1 MANRVIEAVL
11 RLSSKLGNVAAFRQL
26 SGHLAAVDNKA
37 RAVNR
42 SQLLIARSARGAY
55 AATARLIA
63 PVLTTAAAMGATKNY
78 AAIERRIGRIGS
90 TAEATVEETE
100 VFGRRLRSLA
110 NDLRVPFQQVVEGAD
125 ELAASGKNIE
135 QINKLLPSVSR
146 AAHASG
152 AEFKDMATTADA
164 VTNSLGILETQMERA
179 FDVLAYG
186 GKVGKFELKDMAAQL
201 PSLLP
206 AFAALGYKGEEGL
219 KKIVAML
226 QGVRMETG
234 QSSEA
239 ATAMMDVFTKMES
252 LTVTNNFKKFGVDLR
267 RSLAVARR
275 DGKDVLDVFMDLAV
289 QAVKGD
295 LSKLPQ
301 LFTDKQM
308 LIGMRALI
316 NQRDQVKAWQA
327 DMSNA
332 AGTVATDMERFA
344 NDAQASLDTLSNAWD
359 RLTASS
365 GRAIVTMGGTDV
377 MDWVSDRLDR
387 NISLSEHL
395 QKSEMSFLERA
406 SWFSRY
412 HKSSKAA
419 QEQMQWGVGYVTDA
433 QREAIDAFGADLAR
447 RHIEAA
453 VTPRRPADKAGY
465 PIEGPIP
472 AMRPEPGSAAARDR
486 SAARWSRMSRPPH
499 AFRQGIQPTMPP
511 STGDAAYDD
520 FLRAAGHAAG
530 QEDAQRR
537 AGARFLYGD
546 AADGKSFR
554 EAMKI
559 EIDGSEAGRS
569 IEDAAR
575 KVNEAGAEAG
585 SAFSRMLEGVGR
597 QLGEEAARSFRAN
610 VGNITV
616 GVGGIRSGVNADLGR
631 AGPAV
636 EGAN

>member
-1 MANRVIEAVL
+1 M
-11 RLSSKLGNVAAFRQL
+11 
-26 SGHLAAVDNKA
+26 
-37 RAVNR
+37 
-42 SQLLIARSARGAY
+42 
-55 AATARLIA
+55 
-63 PVLTTAAAMGATKNY
+63 
-78 AAIERRIGRIGS
+78 
-90 TAEATVEETE
+90 
-100 VFGRRLRSLA
+100 GRRWRSLA
-110 NDLRVPFQQVVEGAD
+110 NDLRVPFSQVVDGAD
-125 ELAASGKNIE
+125 ELAASGKNME
-135 QINKLLPSVSR
+135 QIGKLLPSVSR

-152 AEFKDMATTADA
+152 AEFKDMATTSDA
-164 VTNSLGILETQMERA
+164 VTNSLGLLESQMERA

-186 GKVGKFELKDMAAQL
+186 GKVGKFELKDMAREL

-234 QSSEA
+234 QSGEA
-239 ATAMMDVFTKMES
+239 ATAMMDILTKMES
-252 LTVTNNFKKFGVDLR
+252 LTVTNNFKKFGLDLR

-316 NQRDQVKAWQA
+316 NQREQVEAWRA

-332 AGTVATDMERFA
+332 AGTVAADMERFS

-359 RLTASS
+359 RLAASS
-365 GRAIVTMGGTDV
+365 GKAIVTMGGASA
-377 MDWVSDRLDR
+377 MDWASDRIDR

-395 QKSEMSFLERA
+395 QKGGMGFLDRTN
-406 SWFSRY
+406 WFSRF
-412 HKSSKAA
+412 HKADAA
-419 QEQMQWGVGYVTDA
+419 TQQRMQWEAGYVTDG
-433 QREAIDAFGADLAR
+433 QREAIDAFGEDLAR
-447 RHIEAA
+447 RHIEAS

-472 AMRPEPGSAAARDR
+472 TRRPDPASAAARDR
-486 SAARWSRMSRPPH
+486 SAGRWSRASRPSH
-499 AFRQGIQPTMPP
+499 AFRQGILPTTMP
-511 STGDAAYDD
+511 STGDPAYDD
-520 FLRAAGHAAG
+520 FLRAAGHATG
-530 QEDAQRR
+530 QEDDQRR

-546 AADGKSFR
+546 MADGKSFR

-585 SAFSRMLEGVGR
+585 STFSRMLDGVGQR
-597 QLGEEAARSFRAN
+597 IGDEAARAFKAG
-610 VGNITV
+610 VGNLSINV
-616 GVGGIRSGVNADLGR
+616 RPSGVNADLGR
-631 AGPAV
+631 AGPAM
-636 EGAN
+636 EGGN